1 MFFHFSSITEVGLTL
16 FTGSLAALRPLL
28 KFVPFGQTTG
38 KVYGTYGASTKQSA
52 VREEMGNNMKLQDFN
67 DAESQDFIVPKGRV
81 HKTVQYEVKYSN
93 ADV

>member
-1 MFFHFSSITEVGLTL
+1 MDFSSITEVGLTL

-38 KVYGTYGASTKQSA
+38 KGYATYGASTTKQSK
-52 VREEMGNNMKLQDFN
+52 VREEMGNSMKLQDFN

-81 HKTVQYEVKYSN
+81 HKTVQYEVKYS
-93 ADV
+93 DV